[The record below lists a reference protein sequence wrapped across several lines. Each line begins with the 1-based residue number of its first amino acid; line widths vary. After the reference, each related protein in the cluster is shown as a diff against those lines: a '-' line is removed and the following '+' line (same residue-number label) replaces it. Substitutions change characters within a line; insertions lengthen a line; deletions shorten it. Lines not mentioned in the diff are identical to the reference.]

1 MTTTKTPRH
10 RLVAEEVRAALGR
23 RNYKQK
29 DLAEFFQISRA
40 SASELYNGVVPY
52 SIDRLDAIA
61 GWLDV
66 RITDLLG
73 DRHMDGGE
81 RRISSGWRRRLRVAA
96 HLSPQPSHE
105 LRQAA

>member
-73 DRHMDGGE
+73 DRNADGGE
-81 RRISSGWRRRLRVAA
+81 RRVSSGWTRRLRFPRSVRPVIADMPKAA
-96 HLSPQPSHE
+96 
-105 LRQAA
+105 